1 MVPCDSLINLTL
13 PLKFQVFIVPFYWLA
28 SVTAV
33 NSCVCKPL
41 LNFGEGKKS
50 AEREREGNRPPPP
63 FPYPHPLMF
72 FALTSPFNS
81 KKEMNEGQGLV
92 V

>member
-1 MVPCDSLINLTL
+1 MT
-13 PLKFQVFIVPFYWLA
+13 
-28 SVTAV
+28 TV
-33 NSCVCKPL
+33 NSCASKPL

-50 AEREREGNRPPPP
+50 GESEREEKRTPPPLPSPYTHP
-63 FPYPHPLMF
+63 FMF